1 MEREA
6 RLQAIASA
14 DPDRL
19 VALADDV
26 LDTLEV
32 EVTRGPTVGLLMV
45 RVEEPLERLPFNFAE
60 VTVSEAEV
68 AVGQHRGYAMV
79 VGKSLDRALAG
90 AVVDVAIE
98 ANHPLTPRIEAFL
111 AEAEQLAEQSWA
123 DRWAEIAPTR
133 VRFEDVT

>member
-19 VALADDV
+19 VALADEV
-26 LDTLEV
+26 LGTLEV

-68 AVGQHRGYAMV
+68 AVGSHRGYAMV

-90 AVVDVAIE
+90 AVVDVAVE
-98 ANHPLTPRIEAFL
+98 AGHPLTPHIEAFL
-111 AEAEQLAEQSWA
+111 VEAEELAQRSWA
-123 DRWAEIAPTR
+123 QRWAEVAPTR

>member
-45 RVEEPLERLPFNFAE
+45 RVEEPLERLPFNFSE

-68 AVGQHRGYAMV
+68 AVGPHRGYAMV
-79 VGKSLDRALAG
+79 VGKSLERALAG
-90 AVVDVAIE
+90 AVVDVAVE
-98 ANHPLTPRIEAFL
+98 AGHPLTSRIEAFL
-111 AEAEQLAEQSWA
+111 TEAEALAEQSWA
-123 DRWAEIAPTR
+123 ERWARIAPTR

>member
-111 AEAEQLAEQSWA
+111 AEAEKLAEQSWA